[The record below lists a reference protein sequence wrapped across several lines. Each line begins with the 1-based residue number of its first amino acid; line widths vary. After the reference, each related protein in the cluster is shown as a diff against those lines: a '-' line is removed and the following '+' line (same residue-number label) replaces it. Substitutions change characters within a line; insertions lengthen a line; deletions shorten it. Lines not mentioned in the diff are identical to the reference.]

1 MFITSFGE
9 QNITYKCCSNFLIH
23 LFPPI
28 APTSS
33 TLYAW
38 FRTLHGILAWLL
50 FAVVIGHL
58 SAALLHAWIYRDGVF
73 SSMAL
78 GSSAGSNRDNEKKNA
93 D

>member
-1 MFITSFGE
+1 
-9 QNITYKCCSNFLIH
+9 
-23 LFPPI
+23 
-28 APTSS
+28 
-33 TLYAW
+33 
-38 FRTLHGILAWLL
+38 LAWLL

-78 GSSAGSNRDNEKKNA
+78 GPSSKKEDA

>member
-1 MFITSFGE
+1 MGPSTYSTNQLDTLRLVPYITWNFG
-9 QNITYKCCSNFLIH
+9 
-23 LFPPI
+23 
-28 APTSS
+28 
-33 TLYAW
+33 
-38 FRTLHGILAWLL
+38 WLL

-78 GSSAGSNRDNEKKNA
+78 GSSSKKEEA

>member
-1 MFITSFGE
+1 M
-9 QNITYKCCSNFLIH
+9 
-23 LFPPI
+23 
-28 APTSS
+28 
-33 TLYAW
+33 LYAW

-78 GSSAGSNRDNEKKNA
+78 GPSSKKKKLISLLESFRLNDELMVRYRVYLKHINKLA
-93 D
+93 DITT

>member
-1 MFITSFGE
+1 M
-9 QNITYKCCSNFLIH
+9 
-23 LFPPI
+23 
-28 APTSS
+28 
-33 TLYAW
+33 LYAW

-78 GSSAGSNRDNEKKNA
+78 GPSSKKEEA